1 MKPGTG
7 RCCSPM
13 RALWPAALLALLMV
27 LPAWAQDPAE
37 VEAEQTLRTDLV
49 TPHTDWATPCPRG
62 TTRVLFFTDGR
73 GTNPRECVE
82 LMQRFDLETKAVFW
96 AQIVDTTTS
105 KWHGEEVGVQRMLR
119 LLEQRWD
126 CYVFLGIPL
135 TNLNAEQQYKVLRP
149 VSEGAGL
156 VLSGPDDKRLFTKAR
171 QIDPLPQFL
180 SAGPVGDAFA
190 IGKGR
195 GIRLPKRPD
204 LGYYPGW
211 EVDYD
216 YWSERLGRAILWA
229 AGKEPDMQ
237 VELKVPAEIPLQ
249 TPGTGDQLPKLT
261 YQLTNATDAG
271 ELRAEIRFRKAG
283 RPPMVQT
290 RTLQAPNDQA
300 RTEPIPLLQGEGGY
314 HADVRI
320 LSARGVEAWATAPF
334 KITSTVTIPRVA
346 LTRDWGEPGGRI
358 AGQVEVAG
366 TPAPGTQ
373 LWVRLFDAR
382 NRELLRTQTTPAPTV
397 PIDLPVESWM
407 PMLLRVEVLLYN
419 TDGAGAEIASNY
431 AYFRV
436 TRRNRGQFNF
446 LMWDYPSG
454 ALAPYAEEVLAR
466 TGVTITLNGNPN
478 PPLFLAANN
487 MAYVPY
493 TTRIQSQLTPEGIMK
508 PFCWNDEAAV
518 QKHVTDL
525 AARYEN
531 VRGQGVFVY
540 SLGDEVDTQGSCLSP
555 ECARAY
561 RRFLQDSYGTLDAL
575 NASWGTAF
583 KSWDEVGLS
592 SPQDNEEAESLRA
605 KNYPRWFDRQAYQS
619 ANFVQFCGKYARAY
633 ETIDPEART
642 GFEGA
647 GRFEAGDDLDLI
659 IRSNQFWSPYPGQA
673 DEVIRSLAPR
683 DFPRAN
689 WMGYTKDADSLLAQ
703 YWRMVTRGMDAVWW
717 WRWDGIGRFH
727 GWLAPDLQPYP
738 ATEEIVRDTQVVRD
752 GLGDLLLQSHMQ
764 DDAIAMLYSYPST
777 FAHKFEDGSSFGS
790 YESAHLAMQAA
801 VRDNGLQYRYVSD
814 RMLRKGELDA
824 TRTRVLLLP
833 RAEALGDAEADVIRK
848 FVEGGGTVIADVRP
862 GIYDGHCK
870 PRAAGVL
877 DDLFGIRRAANS
889 KATGATIASAG
900 ITGAQVDCAVSLTEG
915 TAQETAA
922 GAPVIISRS
931 VGKGRALLLNFTGGA
946 KGAAGRGSASVA
958 DPGLRSIIFGA
969 IAQAGVKHT
978 LSVTWGDGQPAA
990 GVEVVRWR
998 DRGID
1003 LVALFAMRGDAPRT
1017 ATVNL
1022 PGPYQ
1027 VYDLRQRKDLGRCTS
1042 FQATVIPCRAT
1053 FFALCSRPS
1062 PAAKVELSS
1071 ATARRGDVVVGTAI
1085 VPGSEGLHA
1094 LRLRVTAGGQPAE
1107 WFDRNLIVGDKPV
1120 SFELPVALNDPQ
1132 GTYEVRLIDLFSD
1145 RAATARLEVQ

>member
-1 MKPGTG
+1 MKQYAGNP
-7 RCCSPM
+7 CFPM
-13 RALWPAALLALLMV
+13 GALWPAALLTLAFT
-27 LPAWAQDPAE
+27 LPGWAQDPAE
-37 VEAEQTLRTDLV
+37 VEFEQTLRTGLV
-49 TPHTDWATPCPRG
+49 TPHTDWATPYPYG
-62 TTRVLFFTDGR
+62 KTRVLFFTDGR

-82 LMQRFDLETKAVFW
+82 LMQRFDLDAAAVFW

-105 KWHGEEVGVQRMLR
+105 KWHGEEVGIQRMLR
-119 LLEQRWD
+119 LLDQRWD

-156 VLSGPDDKRLFTKAR
+156 VLSGPDDKRLFTKTR
-171 QIDPLPQFL
+171 QITPLPPFL
-180 SAGPVGDAFA
+180 AGEPVGDAFQ

-195 GIRLPKRPD
+195 GMRLPRRPD
-204 LGYYPGW
+204 IGYRPGW

-216 YWSERLGRAILWA
+216 YWAERLGRAILWA
-229 AGKEPDMQ
+229 AGKEPSVQ
-237 VELKVPAEIPLQ
+237 LELKVPAEIPLQ
-249 TPGTGDQLPKLT
+249 GRPEEFPKLT
-261 YQLTNATDAG
+261 YQLTHAADVG
-271 ELRAEIRFRKAG
+271 DLRAEIRIRKPG
-283 RPPMVQT
+283 RPPMVET
-290 RTLQAPNDQA
+290 RTLQAPNDQT
-300 RTEPIPLLQGEGGY
+300 RSEPIPLLQGAGDY

-334 KITSTVTIPRVA
+334 KVTSTVTIPRVT
-346 LTRDWGEPGGRI
+346 LVRDWGEPGDRI
-358 AGQVEVAG
+358 AGQVEILGQPLV
-366 TPAPGTQ
+366 GTQ
-373 LWVRLFDAR
+373 LWVRVLDAR
-382 NRELLRTQTTPAPTV
+382 DRELLRTQTTPAATV
-397 PIDLPVESWM
+397 PIDLPVEAWM
-407 PMLLRVEVLLYN
+407 PMLLRVEAVLYN
-419 TDGAGAEIASNY
+419 PDGAGAEIASNY

-436 TRRNRGQFNF
+436 THRNRGQFNF

-454 ALAPYAEEVLAR
+454 TLAPYAQEVLAR

-478 PPLFLAANN
+478 PPLYVAANN

-493 TTRIQSQLTPEGIMK
+493 TTRILAQLTPEGIMK

-525 AARYEN
+525 AQRYQN

-555 ECARAY
+555 DCARAY
-561 RRFLQDSYGTLDAL
+561 RRFLRDSYGNLEAL

-605 KNYPRWFDRQAYQS
+605 KNYPRWFDRQAFQS
-619 ANFVQFCGKYARAY
+619 ANFVQFCGKYARAF
-633 ETIDPEART
+633 EAIDPQART

-777 FAHKFEDGSSFGS
+777 FAHKLEEGSSFGS

-801 VRDNGLQYRYVSD
+801 VRDSGLQYRYVSD
-814 RMLRKGELDA
+814 RMLRNGEFDA
-824 TRTRVLLLP
+824 ARTRVLLLP
-833 RAEALGDAEADVIRK
+833 RAEALGDAEADAIRK

-870 PRAAGVL
+870 LRTGGVL
-877 DDLFGIRRAANS
+877 DDLFGIRRGANV
-889 KATGATIASAG
+889 KATSATIACAG
-900 ITGAQVDCAVSLTEG
+900 ITGAQVDTAVSVTDG
-915 TAQETAA
+915 QAQETVA

-946 KGAAGRGSASVA
+946 RGAAGRSSAAVA
-958 DPGLRSIIFGA
+958 DPGLRALIFDA
-969 IAQAGVKHT
+969 LTRAGVKPALT
-978 LSVTWGDGQPAA
+978 VTWEDGEPAA

-998 DRGID
+998 NRGID
-1003 LVALFAMRGDAPRT
+1003 LVALFEMRGDAPRT
-1017 ATVNL
+1017 ATIQL

-1027 VYDLRQRKDLGRCTS
+1027 VYDLRQRKDLGRCQS
-1042 FQATVIPCRAT
+1042 FQTTVIPCRAT
-1053 FFALCSRPS
+1053 FFALCGRPS
-1062 PAAKVELSS
+1062 PQATVQLATPS
-1071 ATARRGDVVVGTAI
+1071 AQRGDLVKGTVS
-1085 VPGSEGLHA
+1085 VPDAEGLHA
-1094 LRLRVTAGGQPAE
+1094 LRLRVTAGGVPAE
-1107 WFDRNLIVGDKPV
+1107 WFNRNLIVGDKPV
-1120 SFELPVALNDPQ
+1120 SFELPLALNDPQ
-1132 GTYEVRLIDLFSD
+1132 GTYEVNLVDLFTN
-1145 RAATARLEVQ
+1145 RAATARLEVH